1 MNYRSFLKKQ
11 KRMKRNKIFK
21 IKKNMEYS
29 LREYAVYSVLACYT
43 DKNKVSHISREI
55 LSKLSG
61 VKDLDT
67 ISKYT
72 SKFEK
77 DNLIKKTYKFSDTGK
92 RIVEYKILEP
102 GKDYLLVSSEL
113 FSGNPDLI
121 GFLCALSQYKIGNT
135 NKIELSN
142 KAIIEKLN
150 ISKPTFN
157 KYLKIALK
165 NGSVTKTEN
174 GYLLSSDIFPICEQ
188 TSKPT
193 EKQKEKIDFI
203 LSQESKAKNI
213 LLSYY
218 CPETNTF
225 NGLKGSADDFINFL
239 LAGCPKNSKQKE
251 EINILI

>member
-1 MNYRSFLKKQ
+1 
-11 KRMKRNKIFK
+11 MKSKLFK
-21 IKKNMEYS
+21 LKKNMKYS
-29 LREYAVYSVLACYT
+29 LKQSAVYSVLACYT
-43 DKNKVSHISREI
+43 DKNQISHITRETI
-55 LSKLSG
+55 AHLSG
-61 VKDLDT
+61 VSDLDT

-72 SKFEK
+72 NKFQE
-77 DNLIKKTYKFSDTGK
+77 DGLLIKETKYISGKKF
-92 RIVEYKILEP
+92 VEYKILEP
-102 GKDYLLVSSEL
+102 SKDYLLVTNKL
-113 FSGNPDLI
+113 FSGNSELI
-121 GFLCALSQYKIGNT
+121 GFLCLLAEHKFGNT
-135 NKIELSN
+135 NLIKLSTSELI
-142 KAIIEKLN
+142 KKTGLGRT
-150 ISKPTFN
+150 TFY

-165 NGSVTKTEN
+165 DGSVTKTEN

-239 LAGCPKNSKQKE
+239 LAGCPKNSKQE

>member
-1 MNYRSFLKKQ
+1 
-11 KRMKRNKIFK
+11 MKSKVFK
-21 IKKNMEYS
+21 LKKNMKYS
-29 LREYAVYSVLACYT
+29 LKQSAVYSVLACYT
-43 DKNKVSHISREI
+43 DKNQISHITRETI
-55 LSKLSG
+55 AHLSG
-61 VKDLDT
+61 VSDLDT

-72 SKFEK
+72 NQFQK
-77 DNLIKKTYKFSDTGK
+77 DGLLIKETKYISGKKF
-92 RIVEYKILEP
+92 VEYKILEP
-102 GKDYLLVSSEL
+102 SKDYLLVTNKL
-113 FSGNPDLI
+113 FSGNSELI
-121 GFLCALSQYKIGNT
+121 GFLCLLAEHKFGNT
-135 NKIELSN
+135 NLIKLSTSELIKKIGLGRT
-142 KAIIEKLN
+142 
-150 ISKPTFN
+150 TFY

-165 NGSVTKTEN
+165 DGSVIKTEN

-239 LAGCPKNSKQKE
+239 LAGCPKNSKQE